1 MSAGGSQEQRTADE
15 APRSVLAVARV
26 AQNLSVADVARQL
39 KLSERQVQALEAG
52 AFDKLPGPVFV
63 RGFIRNYAR
72 LLKLEPDRVF
82 ASLNLDPAAQP
93 ERHEMPR
100 SPEIP
105 FPSPGRRRWP
115 KYAIAAGLVV
125 AGLAAY
131 EFYREL
137 PPTPTMTK
145 ESPAPAAVAVAP
157 KPAPDAVAVAVNA
170 PEATGAAK
178 SEDPS
183 GQPAAQTASGTP
195 ESAPVSPTQIDAQ
208 RGSDEGELHFV
219 FEMESWVEVR
229 DGEGRVMLT
238 GLNSRGSEQRIKGK
252 PPFRLIVGNARG
264 VRLAYNG
271 RPVDLERHIRV
282 SVARLTVE

>member
-1 MSAGGSQEQRTADE
+1 MSAGGNQEQSTADGT
-15 APRSVLAVARV
+15 PRSVLAVARA

-39 KLSERQVQALEAG
+39 KLSERQVEALEAG

-105 FPSPGRRRWP
+105 FPPPDRRRWP
-115 KYAIAAGLVV
+115 KYAVAAGLAI

-131 EFYREL
+131 ELYREQ
-137 PPTPTMTK
+137 PPAPTMTR
-145 ESPAPAAVAVAP
+145 ESPSSQAVAVAP
-157 KPAPDAVAVAVNA
+157 RPAPDVVPVTVNA
-170 PEATGAAK
+170 PEAPGAAK
-178 SEDPS
+178 SEDTS
-183 GQPAAQTASGTP
+183 GQPAAQPASGTP
-195 ESAPVSPTQIDAQ
+195 ESAPVSPAQTDAR
-208 RGSDEGELHFV
+208 RGAEEGELHFI
-219 FEMESWVEVR
+219 FGMESWVEVR
-229 DGEGRVMLT
+229 DADGRIMLT
-238 GLNSRGSEQRIKGK
+238 RLNPRGSEQRIKGK

-264 VRLAYNG
+264 VQLTYNG
-271 RPVDLERHIRV
+271 RPVDLERHIKV
-282 SVARLTVE
+282 SVAHLTVE